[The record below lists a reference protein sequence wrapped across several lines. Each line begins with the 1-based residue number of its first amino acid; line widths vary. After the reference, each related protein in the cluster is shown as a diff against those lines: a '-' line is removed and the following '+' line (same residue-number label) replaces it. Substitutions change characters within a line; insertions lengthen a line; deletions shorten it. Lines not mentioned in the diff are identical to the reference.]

1 MINAHDYKGPDGRDY
16 ASEADAFLWS
26 QWGNYCETINIHSID
41 LEEDDLVIRENNKI
55 QKLKFTLENNLIY
68 ADYFGKKILFGYFN
82 ESKSILK
89 RYKNDQSYGIV
100 EKERGAT
107 YWGQVSE

>member
-26 QWGNYCETINIHSID
+26 QWGNYYETTNIHSID
-41 LEEDDLVIRENNKI
+41 LEEDDLVIRENNNV
-55 QKLKFTLENNLIY
+55 QKLKFILENNLIY

-82 ESKSILK
+82 DSKSILK